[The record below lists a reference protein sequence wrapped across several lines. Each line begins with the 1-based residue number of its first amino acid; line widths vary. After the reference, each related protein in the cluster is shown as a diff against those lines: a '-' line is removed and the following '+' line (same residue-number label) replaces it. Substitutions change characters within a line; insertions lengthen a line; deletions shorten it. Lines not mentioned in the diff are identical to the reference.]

1 MLEGSV
7 QRFGNR
13 VRVSAQLVDARSQ
26 RQLWGQTYDRD
37 LADVFAIQ
45 SQIAMAIAEEL
56 HAKLSASEKSE
67 IERPATN
74 DITAFDLYTRAKN
87 LILTPSY
94 GVGER
99 PNLLQAVDLFN
110 QSVARDPSFF
120 RGYCQLAFVHD
131 ALYFFGHDHTSAR
144 LALAETAL
152 QAASRL
158 RPDAG
163 ETHLARAWNLY
174 WGYLDYDRALAE
186 LQVGRQTLP
195 NDPQILFLTSL
206 IQRRQGHWEES
217 TRTLARAADLDPAQF
232 WGAPDHCRKL
242 CNSGALC

>member
-1 MLEGSV
+1 MQERCRPRSRRDLHDVGVANVLEGSV

-56 HAKLSASEKSE
+56 HAKLSASENSE

-99 PNLLQAVDLFN
+99 PNLLQAIDLFN

-131 ALYFFGHDHTSAR
+131 ALYLFGHDHALAR

-158 RPDAG
+158 RPDAW
-163 ETHLARAWNLY
+163 ETHRARPCSHNRCSCLAAPPRAGL
-174 WGYLDYDRALAE
+174 
-186 LQVGRQTLP
+186 
-195 NDPQILFLTSL
+195 
-206 IQRRQGHWEES
+206 
-217 TRTLARAADLDPAQF
+217 
-232 WGAPDHCRKL
+232 
-242 CNSGALC
+242 

>member
-1 MLEGSV
+1 
-7 QRFGNR
+7 
-13 VRVSAQLVDARSQ
+13 
-26 RQLWGQTYDRD
+26 
-37 LADVFAIQ
+37 
-45 SQIAMAIAEEL
+45 
-56 HAKLSASEKSE
+56 

-163 ETHLARAWNLY
+163 ETHLARAQNLY
-174 WGYLDYDRALAE
+174 WGYLDYDGALTE
-186 LQVGRQTLP
+186 LEVARQTLP
-195 NDPQILFLTSL
+195 NDARIFGLTGL
-206 IQRRQGHWEES
+206 IHRRQGRWEES
-217 TRTLARAADLDPAQF
+217 TRNLERAVELNPHDIDTLVLGVASNYWFCRRYAEAKPWSDRALAFEPNNSFTKVWLAGLDFDWKADTQPLHQT
-232 WGAPDHCRKL
+232 
-242 CNSGALC
+242 